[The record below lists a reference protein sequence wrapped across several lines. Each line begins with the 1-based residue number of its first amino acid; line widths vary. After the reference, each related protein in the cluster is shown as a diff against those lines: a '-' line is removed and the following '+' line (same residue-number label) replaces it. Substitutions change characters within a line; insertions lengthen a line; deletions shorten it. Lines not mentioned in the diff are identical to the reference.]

1 MSCFDKFTTYSV
13 IAGLLGSLALT
24 RVVVSLLYQTNTHD
38 LVTYATVA
46 AVLTAAR
53 FLTCALSAWRAG
65 RVEPATALR
74 ADS

>member
-1 MSCFDKFTTYSV
+1 MSGFDKFTTSSV

-24 RVVVSLLYQTNTHD
+24 RVVASLLYEINAHD
-38 LVTYATVA
+38 LVTCATVP

-53 FLTCALSAWRAG
+53 FLTCARSAWRAG
-65 RVEPATALR
+65 RVDVATALR